1 MVVWD
6 DQKIGDYPF
15 QTEYSYRMNQLSRKR
30 WLTYNVIGGCILGA
44 LMAWMVFV
52 VSDHYFSDPARMMI
66 AVLIGVWP
74 TKFMEKR
81 AERTTKAAQAAMA
94 AARRSALSARAMWR
108 SSISAALRML
118 AGLAYWP
125 SPSSIMRGAEPWMA
139 SNMA

>member
-81 AERTTKAAQAAMA
+81 AVRTTKAAQAAMA
-94 AARRSALSARAMWR
+94 AVFAIGIGLYALHLVVS
-108 SSISAALRML
+108 
-118 AGLAYWP
+118 
-125 SPSSIMRGAEPWMA
+125 
-139 SNMA
+139 

>member
-94 AARRSALSARAMWR
+94 AVFAIGIGLYALHLLVRYRAQPMQQ
-108 SSISAALRML
+108 
-118 AGLAYWP
+118 
-125 SPSSIMRGAEPWMA
+125 
-139 SNMA
+139 